1 MGRRNGVQRVIRP
14 FMGGSFS
21 LLALA
26 LALTLGVAG
35 CQPSLPPLT
44 PQEQATMQT
53 LTHAMTPR
61 CIGRYLIDLPA
72 GMVPSGWGGLKA
84 QGVNIEVAPL
94 IEPLFQ
100 LRYERREAELR
111 AAHLDGQPDQPSLK
125 EIVPLRGAMGGI
137 FNRADDNAL
146 VNAGRTLELHAWRDG
161 YAIKMW
167 IKARDVS
174 YSADNLDEQYKAI
187 GTNVPQMQA
196 LLLDV
201 FARIRG
207 RADTEIPSEPGLCF
221 HGGFLQGA
229 ATDEENL
236 DMDYVFTDIP
246 DVSLSISYNSNI
258 VEDNTLLDRSK
269 DIEANERNAEG
280 HTLRKGKRQSH
291 GGLAFEEWLSAG
303 NTDDHVKGHIFTL
316 EANSK
321 IGSAQ
326 TPLLVIDFQNGKRF
340 GIPDKRP
347 PGSLPLDSPPPL
359 AKASL
364 SEGEAVA
371 LWDAITD
378 TLRPRP
384 NGF

>member
-1 MGRRNGVQRVIRP
+1 
-14 FMGGSFS
+14 MGGGFS
-21 LLALA
+21 LLA

-72 GMVPSGWGGLKA
+72 SMVPSGWGGLKA

-94 IEPLFQ
+94 NESLFRW
-100 LRYERREAELR
+100 RYEQREAELR
-111 AAHLDGQPDQPSLK
+111 AAHLDAHPDQPVLK
-125 EIVPLRGAMGGI
+125 EIIPLRGAIGGI
-137 FNRADDNAL
+137 FNRSENGGS
-146 VNAGRTLELHAWRDG
+146 NGSRTLELHAWRDG

-167 IKARDVS
+167 VNAADSRYPEYKDDLL
-174 YSADNLDEQYKAI
+174 SAQI
-187 GTNVPQMQA
+187 GTDVPQKQA

-207 RADTEIPSEPGLCF
+207 RADNEIPSEQGLCF
-221 HGGFLQGA
+221 HGGFVQGP

-236 DMDYVFTDIP
+236 DMDYVFTDMP
-246 DVSLSISYNSNI
+246 DVSISIHNNSNL
-258 VEDNTLLDRSK
+258 VSENTLLDRGK
-269 DIEANERNAEG
+269 DIDANLRIADG

-291 GGLAFEEWLSAG
+291 DGLAFDEWLMEA
-303 NTDDHVKGHIFTL
+303 NTDDHVKATCSRWKPIAGSVAPRRRCSISIFKT
-316 EANSK
+316 ASDSTRPT
-321 IGSAQ
+321 SA
-326 TPLLVIDFQNGKRF
+326 
-340 GIPDKRP
+340 RP
-347 PGSLPLDSPPPL
+347 APCLWTVRRRWPKPRSPKGRLFP
-359 AKASL
+359 
-364 SEGEAVA
+364 

>member
-221 HGGFLQGA
+221 HGGFLQGT

-269 DIEANERNAEG
+269 YIEANERNAEG

-291 GGLAFEEWLSAG
+291 DGLAFDEWLMEA
-303 NTDDHVKGHIFTL
+303 NTDDHVKATCSRWKPIAGSVAPRRRCSISIFKT
-316 EANSK
+316 ASDSTRPT
-321 IGSAQ
+321 SA
-326 TPLLVIDFQNGKRF
+326 
-340 GIPDKRP
+340 RP
-347 PGSLPLDSPPPL
+347 APCLWTVRRRWPKPRSPKGRLFP
-359 AKASL
+359 
-364 SEGEAVA
+364 

>member
-1 MGRRNGVQRVIRP
+1 MKGR
-14 FMGGSFS
+14 MKA
-21 LLALA
+21 LLASA
-26 LALTLGVAG
+26 TLTLGVAG

-72 GMVPSGWGGLKA
+72 SMVPSGWGGLKA

-94 IEPLFQ
+94 NESLFRW
-100 LRYERREAELR
+100 RYEQREAELR
-111 AAHLDGQPDQPSLK
+111 AAHLDAHPDQPVLK
-125 EIVPLRGAMGGI
+125 EIIPLRGAIGGI
-137 FNRADDNAL
+137 FNRSENGGS
-146 VNAGRTLELHAWRDG
+146 NGSRTLELHAWRDG

-167 IKARDVS
+167 VNAADSRYPEYKDDLL
-174 YSADNLDEQYKAI
+174 SAQI
-187 GTNVPQMQA
+187 GTDVPQKQA

-207 RADTEIPSEPGLCF
+207 RADNEMPSDQGLCF
-221 HGGFLQGA
+221 HGGFLQGT

-236 DMDYVFTDIP
+236 DMSYVFTDMP
-246 DVSLSISYNSNI
+246 DVSLSIHNNSNI
-258 VEDNTLLDRSK
+258 VSDDTLLDRSK
-269 DIEANERNAEG
+269 SVEANVRDANG
-280 HTLRKGKRQSH
+280 HTLRKGERKSH
-291 GGLAFEEWLSAG
+291 GGLAFEEWLLAG
-303 NTDDHVKGHIFTL
+303 NTDDHVKGHLFSL
-316 EANSK
+316 EVNSK

-326 TPLLVIDFQNGKRF
+326 TPLLNIDFHNGQRI
-340 GIPDKRP
+340 GTPDKRP

-359 AKASL
+359 AKSSL

-371 LWDAITD
+371 LWNAITD